1 MCHYQH
7 LTLIEREKILFFRA
21 QGKNLSVI
29 AKALG
34 RSKAT
39 ISRELRRNGRDALY
53 IPAIAHKRYR
63 TRRKK
68 CRPHKKLDNPD
79 LLALVKDKFIKHQ
92 WSPEEIAGR
101 LRLEKHGASISCATI
116 YRGIYAGLFDDVKL
130 SHGARGVVRKLRH
143 KGKTR
148 HTKGY
153 AERRG
158 KIRISNE
165 LAARPHAAYHRR
177 RLGDWEGDTVAGKT
191 GRACLVTLV
200 DRKSRFAI
208 GGKANK
214 KNAREVSR
222 VIICAL

>member
-1 MCHYQH
+1 M
-7 LTLIEREKILFFRA
+7 ERAVWCENY
-21 QGKNLSVI
+21 G
-29 AKALG
+29 
-34 RSKAT
+34 
-39 ISRELRRNGRDALY
+39 
-53 IPAIAHKRYR
+53 
-63 TRRKK
+63 
-68 CRPHKKLDNPD
+68 
-79 LLALVKDKFIKHQ
+79 
-92 WSPEEIAGR
+92 
-101 LRLEKHGASISCATI
+101 
-116 YRGIYAGLFDDVKL
+116 
-130 SHGARGVVRKLRH
+130 H

-148 HTKGY
+148 HTKGH

-208 GGKANK
+208 GGKADK